1 MKKIYVVIVLLT
13 ILSSCS
19 TQSERQNEAILSSTS
34 ISEVTEYL
42 KTAHPEDPK
51 KHILEAK
58 LIALK
63 NKEWTK
69 GAATAKP
76 MEARPIIID
85 LPNNPKKD
93 ITSDHSELF
102 KNLMTENAPEHQEK
116 TKKLLNTMFNEDI
129 SSNEAIF
136 LFKNKSN
143 CNLVLKI
150 NGKKFYNLAVPALN
164 ENFLVV
170 EKGHYTIT
178 TDICDVKYSTQKS
191 IQKHLQLSISNP
203 VYKNEEEIKT
213 MAKNMDSKKEV
224 KKTKKSKVS
233 KKKI

>member
-19 TQSERQNEAILSSTS
+19 TQSERRNEAILSSTS

-42 KTAHPEDPK
+42 KTTHPEDPK

-69 GAATAKP
+69 GAASAKP
-76 MEARPIIID
+76 MEARPILSN
-85 LPNNPKKD
+85 LPQIGNKNTSKD
-93 ITSDHSELF
+93 DEAF
-102 KNLMTENAPEHQEK
+102 KLLMTESSLDHQNK
-116 TKKLLNTMFNEDI
+116 TKDLLNSMVNHDVTK
-129 SSNEAIF
+129 NEAIF

-170 EKGHYTIT
+170 EKGQYTIS

-203 VYKNEEEIKT
+203 VYKNEMEIKT